1 MLEGSPTAPL
11 QTPDSTS
18 QSLEPPVM
26 GTVNLSLTPGLQ
38 TPSIGDAPF
47 PGITG
52 KAGQWWHIPGGMDP
66 VLLHGPLLFLLSII
80 VANTVICNCFLV
92 IFLCK

>member
-18 QSLEPPVM
+18 QSLEPPVT
-26 GTVNLSLTPGLQ
+26 GTVILSLTPGLQ

-52 KAGQWWHIPGGMDP
+52 KAGQW
-66 VLLHGPLLFLLSII
+66 
-80 VANTVICNCFLV
+80 
-92 IFLCK
+92 